1 MFDEIERMFE
11 QMNRQASEE
20 FGGGMGSAFGRGMEV
35 DVADRDGE
43 YEVTADLP
51 GYETDEIDVQLAG
64 RTLQIEAERET
75 AADESDE
82 NYLRR
87 ERRRQS
93 TARSVQLPKPVDPEG
108 VTAQY
113 RNGVLTITIPKL
125 EDEGGHTIEVE

>member
-20 FGGGMGSAFGRGMEV
+20 FGGGMGPAFGRGMEV

-93 TARSVQLPKPVDPEG
+93 TARSVQLPEPVDPEG

>member
-20 FGGGMGSAFGRGMEV
+20 FGGGMGSAFSRGMEV

-51 GYETDEIDVQLAG
+51 GYETDDIDVQLAG

-93 TARSVQLPKPVDPEG
+93 TARSVQLPEPVDPEG